1 MIATMPD
8 RDELTEN
15 GCFEKVSE
23 AAQVIKDV
31 VQATQAQ
38 EEGLSAENIL
48 LATHSTM
55 RVLLD
60 KVTAIEAR
68 LSRLE
73 PSLAKRKAPESEEEE
88 RNAPESKEKK

>member
-8 RDELTEN
+8 RNELTED

-23 AAQVIKDV
+23 AAKVIKHV
-31 VQATQAQ
+31 VQATQTQ
-38 EEGLSAENIL
+38 EEGLSVENIL

-55 RVLLD
+55 RVLLE
-60 KVTAIEAR
+60 KVTVIEAR

-73 PSLAKRKAPESEEEE
+73 PSIAKRKAPESEEE
-88 RNAPESKEKK
+88 RDPPKSKKKK